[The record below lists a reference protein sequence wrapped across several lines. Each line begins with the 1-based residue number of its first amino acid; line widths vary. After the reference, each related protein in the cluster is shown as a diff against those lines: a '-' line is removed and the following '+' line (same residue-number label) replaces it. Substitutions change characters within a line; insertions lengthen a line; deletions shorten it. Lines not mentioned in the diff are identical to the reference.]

1 MKAWLQTHYGKLQFG
16 LRMTVAA
23 LLSYGLGEA
32 LGLTQVYWA
41 VLSSVIVIQGSVGG
55 SVRTGLYRL
64 VGTVGGAFWGAVVA
78 GLMPHDN
85 PTALA
90 LALLVAIAPL
100 SLVTAFRIDYRVA
113 PITAIIVLM
122 GAALQQAAPFSA
134 ALERVFEIT
143 LGSAVAV
150 AVALFLFPARA
161 HALLAQSVSEA
172 VADMARIVSML
183 AEAHGQGVDRE
194 ALLKI
199 QLRCSA
205 AIAKAELRAGEAK
218 IERANRLADGP
229 DPEPLSRTLRRLR
242 HDMAMLARALIA
254 PFPEAMQSPFVNAL
268 TAVLHALDAWLS
280 GMADSL
286 SSGKE
291 APSLHD
297 MKAAL
302 EDLRSAIAQVSE
314 KRFASST
321 EKEDIRR
328 VFVLIFIFDQMAQNL
343 RDLADRARELAENEP
358 ERAP

>member
-1 MKAWLQTHYGKLQFG
+1 MKAWLQTHHAKLQFS
-16 LRMTVAA
+16 LRMTLAA

-32 LGLTQVYWA
+32 IGLTQVYWA

-55 SVRTGLYRL
+55 SVRAGLYRL

-85 PTALA
+85 PGALA

-100 SLVTAFRIDYRVA
+100 SVVTAFRTDYRIA

-161 HALLAQSVSEA
+161 HVLLARSVGDA

-205 AIAKAELRAGEAK
+205 AVAKADSRAAEAK
-218 IERANRLADGP
+218 VERANRLADGP

-242 HDMAMLARALIA
+242 NDMAMLSRALVT
-254 PFPEAMQSPFVNAL
+254 PFPEAMRSPFVNEL
-268 TAVLHALDAWLS
+268 TATLHALAAWLS
-280 GMADSL
+280 AMSESL
-286 SSGKE
+286 SSGKS
-291 APSLHD
+291 APSLQEIKTAVD
-297 MKAAL
+297 GF
-302 EDLRSAIAQVSE
+302 RCAIAQPRQERFPSTAE
-314 KRFASST
+314 KA
-321 EKEDIRR
+321 DMQR
-328 VFVLIFIFDQMAQNL
+328 VFVLLFIFDQMLQNL
-343 RDLADRARELAENEP
+343 QDLADRARELAESEQKP
-358 ERAP
+358 AP